1 MKTGDKKCEPE
12 NIPSEFFVF
21 LNARMVAPRLAMRWK
36 SNWEEPLYL
45 ELLIA
50 EWYALLTSP
59 LKIDFAVFISISSSP
74 WLMQF
79 RFKFYSINTF

>member
-12 NIPSEFFVF
+12 NITSEFFVF
-21 LNARMVAPRLAMRWK
+21 LNARMVARRLAMRWK

-50 EWYALLTSP
+50 EWYALLTRVP
-59 LKIDFAVFISISSSP
+59 
-74 WLMQF
+74 
-79 RFKFYSINTF
+79 